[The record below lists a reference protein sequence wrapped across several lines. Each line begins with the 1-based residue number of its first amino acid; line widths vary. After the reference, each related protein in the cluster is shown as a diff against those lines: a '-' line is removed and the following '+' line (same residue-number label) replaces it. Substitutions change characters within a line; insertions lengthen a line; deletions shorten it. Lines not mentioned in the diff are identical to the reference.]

1 MQFDTGLRA
10 IQFGF
15 VLIDE
20 DAFFKTQQITILLRT
35 NYLEIVSLDVALA

>member
-1 MQFDTGLRA
+1 MQFYTGLGA

-20 DAFFKTQQITILLRT
+20 DTFIETQQITILLRT